1 MPRNDVRGSVRQ
13 TFLEEPSL
21 EFCYV
26 GMVNSGHGLFREPAS
41 GGLQTADGTCALQ
54 KWGAAMGD
62 GCCQ

>member
-1 MPRNDVRGSVRQ
+1 M
-13 TFLEEPSL
+13 
-21 EFCYV
+21 